1 MPARGE
7 DRATERRGL
16 SKAQAAVPYQSIF
29 VFAIFIAAGVLAWKR
44 GGPPERAA
52 AVIIASWV
60 VLDSIY
66 HLVFGPSGFDRVD
79 PWHVFLDVTV
89 LGLVVWIA
97 LRANRVWPL
106 FVAAAQLLSVTGHI
120 AVLLEPDGMRRAY
133 WAMTQLPQYIQ
144 LTALLAGA
152 WAHARRERL
161 IGPYRSWRVV

>member
-1 MPARGE
+1 MGIQVVLVLLLIVL
-7 DRATERRGL
+7 G
-16 SKAQAAVPYQSIF
+16 SSAAYS
-29 VFAIFIAAGVLAWKR
+29 R
-44 GGPPERAA
+44 GGPPERFA
-52 AVIIASWV
+52 AVLLAGL
-60 VLDSIY
+60 VLADTVY
-66 HLVFGPSGFDRVD
+66 HLLFGPSGFDRVD